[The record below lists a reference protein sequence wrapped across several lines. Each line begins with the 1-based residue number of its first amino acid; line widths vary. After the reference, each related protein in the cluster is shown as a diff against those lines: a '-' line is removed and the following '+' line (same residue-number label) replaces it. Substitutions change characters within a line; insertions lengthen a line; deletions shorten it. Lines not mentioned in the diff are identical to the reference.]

1 MNKIRLSF
9 IILILLFTVNC
20 RDDDGTFQEVMN
32 EVVITADFQFENQE
46 DFTEFQEGGFTR
58 VIGNIT
64 IVDEVT
70 SLASLTTLRNVEG
83 DILIQDTNLQ
93 TLNGLENLISIT
105 GDLSIISNSNQGQ
118 PIQNITDFCALQNLF
133 SNGDF
138 NTVDIS
144 GNVFNPTVQDII
156 SGNCTS

>member
-1 MNKIRLSF
+1 MKSIKLGF
-9 IILILLFTVNC
+9 IILIIMSIINC

-32 EVVITADFQFENQE
+32 EIVVTADFQFENQE
-46 DFTEFQEGGFTR
+46 DFIDFQEGGFTR
-58 VIGNIT
+58 VIGDIMILDN
-64 IVDEVT
+64 VT
-70 SLASLTTLRNVEG
+70 SLAPLTTLRNVEG
-83 DILIQDTNLQ
+83 DILIQDTSLE

-133 SNGDF
+133 SNGNF

-156 SGNCTS
+156 NGNCTS